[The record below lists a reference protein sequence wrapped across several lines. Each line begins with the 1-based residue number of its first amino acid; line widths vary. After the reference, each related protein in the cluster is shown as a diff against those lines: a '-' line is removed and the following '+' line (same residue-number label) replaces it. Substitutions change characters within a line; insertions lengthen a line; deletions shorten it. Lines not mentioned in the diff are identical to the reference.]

1 AEVQADLSTISLL
14 NVAPVE
20 VSAFDYWSLLQ
31 TLLTRVREFC
41 HHHSVFRFRGLG
53 QTVGSRILVLPK
65 TATAL
70 FDQDT
75 RGCWQDVRYPN
86 SYASRGTREA
96 KLYLVETP
104 TNPIFGYGG
113 PESVTLPVIGEVAAQ
128 YIKFN
133 STGYDGPPPVHTE
146 AVTVYALPGPD
157 VHWLLLKSPENSRV
171 CVIRAQRMLTSPE
184 VFEIVSSVRHDLIMH
199 ITGLTADQQFSSTTL
214 QSALRELMSQVSA
227 SEWPG
232 APHIRGFR
240 MCGIKSRSSYLHSHS
255 FQKQERV
262 WHPNIYRLPVGI
274 APARSYVAMMTPV
287 GVASHFVSFIATWW
301 LVLPKILL
309 PFPRTI
315 GTVSNR
321 RRSIRLASSSCG

>member
-1 AEVQADLSTISLL
+1 MILDPTFWVNALQLLVSLYQVKSARAEQTQVLIDIREEIRLNPPDDPKAFIQERIAERLPALEAAEVQADLSTISLL
-14 NVAPVE
+14 NVAPIE

-53 QTVGSRILVLPK
+53 QTVGSRILELPK

-96 KLYLVETP
+96 KLYLVEKP

-157 VHWLLLKSPENSRV
+157 VHWLLFKSPENSRV

-184 VFEIVSSVRHDLIMH
+184 VFEIVSSVRHDLIMR
-199 ITGLTADQQFSSTTL
+199 ITGLTADQQFSGTTL
-214 QSALRELMSQVSA
+214 QSALRELMSQVPA
-227 SEWPG
+227 SE
-232 APHIRGFR
+232 
-240 MCGIKSRSSYLHSHS
+240 
-255 FQKQERV
+255 
-262 WHPNIYRLPVGI
+262 
-274 APARSYVAMMTPV
+274 
-287 GVASHFVSFIATWW
+287 
-301 LVLPKILL
+301 
-309 PFPRTI
+309 
-315 GTVSNR
+315 
-321 RRSIRLASSSCG
+321 